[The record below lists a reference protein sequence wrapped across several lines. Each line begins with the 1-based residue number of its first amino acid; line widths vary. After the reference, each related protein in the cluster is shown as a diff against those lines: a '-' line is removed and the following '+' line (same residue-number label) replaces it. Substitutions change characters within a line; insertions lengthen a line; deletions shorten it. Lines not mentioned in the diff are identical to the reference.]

1 MTTVTPVATASAEA
15 RSELRDWLEGSRLVS
30 LTTAGSDG
38 LLRSR
43 PLTLLEM
50 DDEARLWFFVTITT
64 PWVTELEPASP
75 ANATLI
81 DSTDGTW
88 VSVSGR
94 VNLVW
99 DEPRIEQLWSSAAE
113 EFFIGPSDPDLRL
126 LCLAAD
132 STDHWDARGVSRF
145 EGMARAMIADQAAID
160 NAIGEG
166 DETPDSADSPEK

>member
-30 LTTAGSDG
+30 FTTAGSDG

-50 DDEARLWFFVTITT
+50 DDDARLWFFVSITT

-81 DSTDGTW
+81 DSTDSYRELLTGQVAGRDVWKKLNAANRVGVTRGTF
-88 VSVSGR
+88 
-94 VNLVW
+94 
-99 DEPRIEQLWSSAAE
+99 E
-113 EFFIGPSDPDLRL
+113 ERRNP
-126 LCLAAD
+126 LA
-132 STDHWDARGVSRF
+132 
-145 EGMARAMIADQAAID
+145 IL
-160 NAIGEG
+160 
-166 DETPDSADSPEK
+166 